1 MATDGGAFVS
11 DKRGIIV
18 SDSAPLVSIPEEVNG
33 QVVTRYFTEDQESEG
48 SQGRYAFEA
57 IGAAA
62 DIDTTD
68 EEMLAQLHRLRHE
81 STPTPLADLD
91 L

>member
-1 MATDGGAFVS
+1 MS
-11 DKRGIIV
+11 DKHSITV
-18 SDSAPLVSIPEEVNG
+18 SDSAPLVSVPEEENG
-33 QVVTRYFTEDQESEG
+33 RAVTRYFTEDQESEG
-48 SQGRYAFEA
+48 SQGRHAFAA

-81 STPTPLADLD
+81 SKPTPLADFD